1 MPAFAVVTQKSRFC
15 HFCRAPL
22 RWYVVETDQINIL
35 SFAMLGDFEEI
46 EDTEESRHTCQLGCN
61 VGKPDQFDGV
71 NFDLSLIHA
80 VSTSPEHMGPD
91 PEPDSA
97 SDLPSPHSL
106 AQPVGECHNESPPPR
121 ESDSFH
127 EFIRQDMK

>member
-15 HFCRAPL
+15 HFCSSPL
-22 RWYVVETDQINIL
+22 RWYVVEADQINIL

-80 VSTSPEHMGPD
+80 ADERVPADAIGFGVSCLVD
-91 PEPDSA
+91 VID
-97 SDLPSPHSL
+97 
-106 AQPVGECHNESPPPR
+106 R
-121 ESDSFH
+121 Y
-127 EFIRQDMK
+127 R